1 MIMLFKFKQVKMM
14 NNHYKILPIE
24 LSFSTKRIQMK
35 RRFRIL
41 TKMKVEK
48 NQIIKIKMHR
58 IFLLLLLIRMLIKN
72 SLRLFLNKW
81 DRLKKMK
88 NQLEI

>member
-48 NQIIKIKMHR
+48 KQIIKFKEPKGFIV
-58 IFLLLLLIRMLIKN
+58 F
-72 SLRLFLNKW
+72 
-81 DRLKKMK
+81 
-88 NQLEI
+88 LEIMKH